1 MTSYFQS
8 LRVYGRK
15 LAPQKS
21 PKNSKNT
28 KKYIEIPHKKTNKR
42 LHKIYTNFK
51 NCDIVQEDFV
61 PYHSFYV
68 MAMRKMHAFMR
79 CI

>member
-28 KKYIEIPHKKTNKR
+28 KKYNEI
-42 LHKIYTNFK
+42 LHKRDEQMF
-51 NCDIVQEDFV
+51 
-61 PYHSFYV
+61 
-68 MAMRKMHAFMR
+68 A
-79 CI
+79 